1 MSRSTLVLPLA
12 AAACFTQTW
21 ADGSDRFPTETGSEA
36 GSSATTSTGTST
48 TTGEPWQTVTGT
60 TGPGT
65 TDLVTGSSTSEEPV
79 DVPPE
84 IFSFT
89 VEPDTLHEAGTAEA
103 KVSVSADVAS
113 LQLRVDGEEVWAGPP
128 SEFAW
133 SFVATSKAASEGTYT
148 LELVARDHE
157 GLTASATAMLWV
169 TLPDTGTERCV
180 FTEDVGAGRLTAAVY
195 AEDALVVVG
204 ALADPSYEATVWR
217 LDPDSCQPQAG
228 YPWQLSQWS
237 PMNIQAPSEA
247 VGLALDAEGRMAI
260 AANIGSG
267 LSRRPYLAVLSP
279 AGALE
284 WEYVG
289 PMGQT
294 YSGVTAAPNRFVAVG
309 EVLVNEAPPRYDGLV
324 ESFDAAGM
332 KVWSQILA
340 APLPGDSSPDALN
353 ELDEHPHAVAWQ
365 EDSQTLLIVGERV
378 VSDDMV
384 SKWTRAFSARYTANG
399 ALVSA
404 WTSSGL
410 DGGEDGL
417 LAVSHC
423 GEYLLGAGWVGSG
436 PNSRTP
442 ATRWLD
448 TLGNGDKRR
457 LDNLA
462 QASMRA
468 VACDRE
474 QKVAGVATNN
484 TTAGAYVVGFRTSD
498 EPFVFKHLFPQAS
511 LTAVNCDLR
520 GFCATAGLFDNH
532 AWVRVHH
539 P

>member
-12 AAACFTQTW
+12 AAACFSQTW
-21 ADGSDRFPTETGSEA
+21 VDGSERFPTETDGEA

-60 TGPGT
+60 TSPGT
-65 TDLVTGSSTSEEPV
+65 THLVTSSSTFEEPA

-103 KVSVSADVAS
+103 KVSVSADVVS

-133 SFVATSKAASEGTYT
+133 TFAATSKAASEGTYT
-148 LELVARDHE
+148 LELVARDSE

-195 AEDALVVVG
+195 AKDALVVVG
-204 ALADPSYEATVWR
+204 ALANPSYEATVWR

-228 YPWQLSQWS
+228 YPRQLSEWS
-237 PMNIQAPSEA
+237 PMDIQATSEA

-260 AANIGSG
+260 AANIGAG
-267 LSRRPYLAVLSP
+267 LSRQPYLAVLSP
-279 AGALE
+279 EGALQ

-289 PMGQT
+289 PIGQT

-309 EVLVNEAPPRYDGLV
+309 EVLVNDMLPALFDGLV
-324 ESFDAAGM
+324 ESFDTTGT
-332 KVWSQILA
+332 KVWWDTLA
-340 APLPGDSSPDALN
+340 APLPGDDFPDDPKILG
-353 ELDEHPHAVAWQ
+353 EHPRAVTWQ
-365 EDSQTLLIVGERV
+365 AESQTLLIVGERQV
-378 VSDDMV
+378 PADMLI
-384 SKWTRAFSARYTANG
+384 TRAFSARYTANG
-399 ALVSA
+399 AVISA

-410 DGGEDGL
+410 DGDEDGL
-417 LAVSHC
+417 LAVSNC
-423 GEYLLGAGWVGSG
+423 GGVQVAAGWVGSG

-448 TLGNGDKRR
+448 PLGNGDKRR

-462 QASMRA
+462 KTSMQAI
-468 VACDRE
+468 ACDLE
-474 QKVAGVATNN
+474 QKVSAVAT
-484 TTAGAYVVGFRTSD
+484 TDTGAYAVGFTASD
-498 EPFVFKHLFPQAS
+498 DPFTFKLMFPQAA
-511 LTAVNCDLR
+511 LTALDCDFR
-520 GFCATAGLFDNH
+520 GFCATAGLLGNH